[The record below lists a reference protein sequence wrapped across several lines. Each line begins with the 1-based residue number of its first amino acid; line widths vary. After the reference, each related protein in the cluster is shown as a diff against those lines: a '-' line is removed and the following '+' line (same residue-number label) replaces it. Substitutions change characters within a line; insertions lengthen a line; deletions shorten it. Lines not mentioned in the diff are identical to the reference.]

1 LGGGLALGVTLALG
15 ACDSILDVHDPDIV
29 TDAGSAAGAIGLHN
43 GVILRFNQA
52 MDGSGDA
59 PDGFFLLGGLL
70 ADEWRSG
77 DTFEQRNTTDFRVV
91 QTTNSFLSTIFRSAS
106 RVRNEGQA
114 AINALR
120 QYPSPTPAPYIA
132 RIFAFIAFSEN
143 QIGEFFCN
151 GIPFS
156 DISGDQIIYGNPV
169 AYDSAYKRAVTHS
182 DSALATAVGS
192 AADTA
197 RIKRLT
203 RVIKGRA
210 LLNLN
215 QPAAA
220 AAAVAGV
227 PDSFVYLSQ
236 HSVNSTENVIWLQSV
251 SLRRYVMGDGEGTN
265 GLNFMTA
272 NDPRLPVAIPPPPSS
287 PNSFDNTLQNV
298 PAPTLWNSRD
308 SSVVIASGIEARLIE
323 AEAALRAG
331 DPVTYINK
339 LNAPRA
345 AYNTAHPVPPDSAPK
360 LPLFTDPGTDPARVD
375 LLFRERAF
383 WLFSTGHRLG
393 DLRRLIRQYGRN
405 SESVFPTGVWFKGG
419 AYGTDVNFPVPFS
432 ENNNPNFTGC
442 LNRAP

>member
-1 LGGGLALGVTLALG
+1 MIMTSTRAARRLVGGLAIGLGLGLG
-15 ACDSILDVHDPDIV
+15 ACDSILDVHDPDLV

-77 DTFEQRNTTDFRVV
+77 DTFEQRNTTDFRIV
-91 QTTNSFLSTIFRSAS
+91 QTTNSFLPTIFRSAS
-106 RVRNEGQA
+106 RVRTEGQA

-120 QYPSPTPAPYIA
+120 QYPPPTATPYIA
-132 RIFAFIAFSEN
+132 RIFAFTALAEN

-156 DISGDQIIYGNPV
+156 EIAGDQIVYGKPV
-169 AYDSAYKRAVTHS
+169 SYDSAYKRAVTHS

-197 RIKRLT
+197 RVKNLA

-227 PDSFVYLSQ
+227 PDGFVYLSQ
-236 HSVNSTENVIWLQSV
+236 HSVNSTDNVLWLQSV
-251 SLRRYVMGDGEGTN
+251 SLRRYVMGDVEGTN
-265 GLNFMTA
+265 GLNFITA
-272 NDPRLPVAIPPPPSS
+272 NDPRLPVAIPSL

-331 DPVTYINK
+331 DAVTYLAK
-339 LNAPRA
+339 LNAARA
-345 AYNTAHPVPPDSAPK
+345 TRAGLAP
-360 LPLFTDPGTDPARVD
+360 LDDPGTDPARVD

-419 AYGTDVNFPVPFS
+419 TYGTDVNFPVPFS

-442 LNRAP
+442 LDRAA

>member
-1 LGGGLALGVTLALG
+1 MIMTSTRAAWRLAGGLAIGLSLGLG
-15 ACDSILDVHDPDIV
+15 ACDSILNVNDPDLV

-77 DTFEQRNTTDFRVV
+77 DTFEQRNTTDFRIV
-91 QTTNSFLSTIFRSAS
+91 QTTNSFLPTIFRSAS
-106 RVRNEGQA
+106 RVRTEGQA

-120 QYPSPTPAPYIA
+120 QYPPPTAAPYIA
-132 RIFAFIAFSEN
+132 RIFAFTAFAEN

-156 DISGDQIIYGNPV
+156 DLDGDQIIYGNPV
-169 AYDSAYKRAVTHS
+169 PYDSASKRAVTHA
-182 DSALATAVGS
+182 DSAIATAVGTTT
-192 AADTA
+192 DTA
-197 RIKRLT
+197 RIKQLA

-227 PDSFVYLSQ
+227 PDGFVYLSQ
-236 HSVNSTENVIWLQSV
+236 HSVNSTDNVLWLQSV

-265 GLNFMTA
+265 GLNFITA
-272 NDPRLPVAIPPPPSS
+272 NDPRLPVAIPSLA
-287 PNSFDNTLQNV
+287 NSFDNTLQNV

-323 AEAALRAG
+323 AEAAHRAG
-331 DPVTYINK
+331 DAVTYLAK
-339 LNAPRA
+339 LNAARA
-345 AYNTAHPVPPDSAPK
+345 TRAGLAP
-360 LPLFTDPGTDPARVD
+360 LDDPGTDPARVD

-419 AYGTDVNFPVPFS
+419 TYGTDVNFPVPFS

-442 LNRAP
+442 LDRAP